1 MIAASSEHTAAA
13 AGPATVCCKV
23 PTAALSIP
31 FTSLLRA
38 LRIGVL
44 TDERERLHLK
54 YGSRAG
60 LL

>member
-1 MIAASSEHTAAA
+1 MIAAPSEHTAAA
-13 AGPATVCCKV
+13 TWPATVCCKV
-23 PTAALSIP
+23 LAAALSIP
-31 FTSLLRA
+31 FISLLRA
-38 LRIGVL
+38 MRIGVL